1 MEKSDGY
8 ILIIKNI
15 CIPLIK
21 FKCISIIFYI
31 YVCGYENDIFKFLA
45 WRTIFIEEIFTSVDI
60 LLNSSR
66 RNN

>member
-1 MEKSDGY
+1 MEKPDGY
-8 ILIIKNI
+8 ILTIKNI

-45 WRTIFIEEIFTSVDI
+45 RRTIFIEEIFTSVDT
-60 LLNSSR
+60 LLNSSC